1 MTNEEKVK
9 VFEKE
14 LVFIKNPNIRL
25 FAETAIGVL
34 PDYFFEVGA
43 SSTSKY
49 HPAYALGLGGL
60 VKHTRSA
67 IRIAMELFRLEW
79 WQFTDDERDLII
91 ASLILHDGWKHGINF
106 AKFTVDTHPIIAAN
120 QINENENLK
129 TLLSKEQFAF
139 VIDCIEHHMGA
150 FVYSYK
156 TKEQILEKPKT
167 KYAKFVHLADYLAS
181 RKCLEMNFD
190 AEISGE

>member
-1 MTNEEKVK
+1 
-9 VFEKE
+9 
-14 LVFIKNPNIRL
+14 
-25 FAETAIGVL
+25 
-34 PDYFFEVGA
+34 
-43 SSTSKY
+43 
-49 HPAYALGLGGL
+49 
-60 VKHTRSA
+60 
-67 IRIAMELFRLEW
+67 MELFRLEW

-120 QINENENLK
+120 QISENENLK
-129 TLLSKEQFAF
+129 TLLSKEQFDF

-167 KYAKFVHLADYLAS
+167 KYAKFVHLSDYLAS

-190 AEISGE
+190 VEISKD